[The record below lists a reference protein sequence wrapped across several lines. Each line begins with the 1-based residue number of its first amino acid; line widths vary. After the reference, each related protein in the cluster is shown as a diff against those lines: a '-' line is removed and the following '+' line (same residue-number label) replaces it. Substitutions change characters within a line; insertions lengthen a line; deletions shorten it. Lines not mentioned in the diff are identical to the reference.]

1 MVRKRISLLLL
12 GAVTFSAAMASTAYA
27 QKRAHPRDYLA
38 RAAEE
43 VDLAPVAEAPKPVD
57 TRPDC
62 FVSYTA
68 VEANRGIRH
77 WTGKCH

>member
-12 GAVTFSAAMASTAYA
+12 GAVTFSAAVAPTAYA
-27 QKRAHPRDYLA
+27 QKHAHPRDYYA
-38 RAAEE
+38 RATEE
-43 VDLAPVAEAPKPVD
+43 VDVAPVAEAPKPVD

-62 FVSYTA
+62 FVSFTPIE
-68 VEANRGIRH
+68 VTRGIRH